1 MIQKKSTR
9 LTAFLLCLAVLVSML
24 FLFSSCAKT
33 TKDIA
38 IIYTNDIHA
47 GAEDN
52 LGLATVAALKKD
64 TIAEGYDTLLIDSG
78 DLIQGS
84 MFGTISKG
92 KDMMNLLDSC
102 GYDIAT
108 LGNHDFDFGAGNI
121 LTLAKEAKC
130 EYVCCN
136 LKDLQTGEYPFEPY
150 VIKEIGGRRI
160 AFVGIVTPETITAST
175 PVYFKNE
182 NGEFIYDF
190 CQGENGSR
198 LYSRVQEVVDKARAE
213 GVDYVI
219 AISHLG
225 SKDSSG
231 VYRASCVAE
240 NTSGIDVFIDGHS
253 HTVIESET
261 VRNSKG
267 KDVIITQTGTKL
279 QFIGRLTISK
289 KGEIKTELIG
299 EYNLKDK
306 MVEELV
312 GAVKNKFSS
321 KMGEVIGHT
330 DFALPIYDEGGSRVV
345 RTYETGIGDFVADA
359 YRTVLDADIAIVNGG
374 GVRTTIDAGDI
385 TYEELM
391 NVHPFGNT
399 VAKIKVTGKTLADML
414 EFSVKNYPKEHGG
427 FLQVSGISFMVDVT
441 VDSIAEVDEN
451 GMMMPI
457 GEGDRRVQSILVN
470 GEELDPDK
478 IYTIAS
484 TDYILLNNG
493 DGYVIDNEGIV
504 KVDDMT
510 DLDVLVRYLKEYLG
524 GVMPDKYSNLYG
536 ENRIVI
542 LK

>member
-1 MIQKKSTR
+1 MIQKKSIR
-9 LTAFLLCLAVLVSML
+9 LTAFLLSLALLVSVL

-64 TIAEGYDTLLIDSG
+64 MIAEGYDTLLVDSG

-121 LTLAKEAKC
+121 LTLAKEVKC

-240 NTSGIDVFIDGHS
+240 NTSGIDVFLDGHS
-253 HTVIESET
+253 HTVIESEI
-261 VRNSKG
+261 VKNSKG

-279 QFIGRLTISK
+279 QFIGRLTISQ

-299 EYNLKDK
+299 EYNRKDK
-306 MVEELV
+306 TVEELV

-321 KMGEVIGHT
+321 KMSEVVGHT

-359 YRTVLDADIAIVNGG
+359 YRTVLEADVAIVNGG

-414 EFSVKNYPKEHGG
+414 EFSVKNCPKEHGG
-427 FLQVSGISFMVDVT
+427 FLQVSGVSFVVDTSVE
-441 VDSIAEVDEN
+441 SIVKVDEN

-470 GEELDPDK
+470 GEELDPEK

-510 DLDVLVRYLKEYLG
+510 DLDVLVRYLKDYLG

>member
-1 MIQKKSTR
+1 MIQKKLTR
-9 LTAFLLCLAVLVSML
+9 LTAFILSLVLLASVL

-64 TIAEGYDTLLIDSG
+64 TIAEGYDTLLVDSG

-279 QFIGRLTISK
+279 QFIGRLTISQ

-299 EYNLKDK
+299 EYNRKDK
-306 MVEELV
+306 TVEELV

>member
-92 KDMMNLLDSC
+92 KDMINLLDSC

-261 VRNSKG
+261 VRNSNG

-279 QFIGRLTISK
+279 QFIGRLTISQ

-299 EYNLKDK
+299 EYNRKDK
-306 MVEELV
+306 TVEELV

-330 DFALPIYDEGGSRVV
+330 DFALPIYDEDGSRVV

-374 GVRTTIDAGDI
+374 GVRTTIDEGDI

-470 GEELDPDK
+470 GEALDPDK

>member
-1 MIQKKSTR
+1 MIQKKLTR
-9 LTAFLLCLAVLVSML
+9 LTAFILSLVLLASVL

-92 KDMMNLLDSC
+92 KDMINLLDSC

-279 QFIGRLTISK
+279 QFIGRLTISQ

-299 EYNLKDK
+299 EYNRKDK
-306 MVEELV
+306 TVEELV

-330 DFALPIYDEGGSRVV
+330 DFALPIYDEDGSRVV

-441 VDSIAEVDEN
+441 VDSISEVDEN
-451 GMMMPI
+451 GMMLPI

-470 GEELDPDK
+470 GEALDPDK

>member
-92 KDMMNLLDSC
+92 KDMINLLDSC

-261 VRNSKG
+261 VRNSNG

-299 EYNLKDK
+299 EYNRKDK
-306 MVEELV
+306 TVEELV

-374 GVRTTIDAGDI
+374 GVRTTIDEGDI

-470 GEELDPDK
+470 GEALDPDK

-510 DLDVLVRYLKEYLG
+510 DLDVIVRYLKEYLG

>member
-1 MIQKKSTR
+1 MIQKKLTR
-9 LTAFLLCLAVLVSML
+9 LTAFILSLVLLASVL

-92 KDMMNLLDSC
+92 KDMINLLDSC

-279 QFIGRLTISK
+279 QFIGRLTISQ

-299 EYNLKDK
+299 EYNRKDK
-306 MVEELV
+306 TVEELV

-330 DFALPIYDEGGSRVV
+330 DFALPIYDEDGSRVV

-470 GEELDPDK
+470 GEALDPEK

>member
-1 MIQKKSTR
+1 MIQKKLTR
-9 LTAFLLCLAVLVSML
+9 LTAFILSLVLLASVL

-92 KDMMNLLDSC
+92 KDMINLLDSC

-279 QFIGRLTISK
+279 QFIGRLTISQ

-299 EYNLKDK
+299 EYNRKDK
-306 MVEELV
+306 TVEELV

-330 DFALPIYDEGGSRVV
+330 DFALPIYDEDGSRVV

-470 GEELDPDK
+470 GEALDPDK